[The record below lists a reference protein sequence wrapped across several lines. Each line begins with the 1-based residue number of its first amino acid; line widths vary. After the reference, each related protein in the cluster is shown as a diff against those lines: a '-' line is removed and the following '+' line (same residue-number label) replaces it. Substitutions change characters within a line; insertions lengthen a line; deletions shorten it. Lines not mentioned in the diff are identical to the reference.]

1 MFFSFDVPTSPSAD
15 VGSQDPDFILEF
27 LSFKVYIMRYI
38 ADLHIHSKYSRAC
51 SPRLELENIE
61 KWCQIKGVDIVATA
75 DFTHPKWFVELKE
88 KLEPAEN
95 GLYQLKIKSLRFQIK
110 NRKSKIENLVQRPV
124 YFFLSTEV
132 SCIYSKGGKV
142 RRLHIIIFA
151 PTFEVVS
158 KINKKLGKIGN
169 LAADGR
175 PILGLDAK
183 ELLKIVLDVDSR
195 CMVIPAH
202 AWTPWFAV
210 FGSKSGFDS
219 LEECFE
225 ELTPYIY
232 AVETGLSSDPP
243 MNWRLSKLDD
253 VVLVSHSDA
262 HSPENIGREADVFE
276 GEEISY
282 DAIVNAIKKRKLE
295 TADSERSELTQNIT
309 RKNAELKF
317 AYTIE
322 FYPEE
327 GMYHFDG
334 HRDCKVRLS
343 PEETKKYKGIC
354 PKCGRLVTIGVMNR
368 VEELADR
375 QAGDK
380 PKKFIPYKSLVGLDD
395 VIAEATGVFGRK
407 TKTVMNEYY
416 SLINRGKSEFNV
428 LLDLDYNDLLKI
440 TSPEVVEGI
449 RRNREG
455 KVFIEPGYDGVYGT
469 VRLFNDKEKKQIKQT
484 TLF

>member
-1 MFFSFDVPTSPSAD
+1 
-15 VGSQDPDFILEF
+15 
-27 LSFKVYIMRYI
+27 MRYV

-51 SPRLELENIE
+51 SPRLVPETIVE
-61 KWCQIKGVDIVATA
+61 WCRKKGVDIVACA
-75 DFTHPKWFVELKE
+75 DFTHPKWFLELKN
-88 KLEPAEN
+88 KLRLAKN
-95 GLYQLKIKSLRFQIK
+95 GLY
-110 NRKSKIENLVQRPV
+110 ELVDDKEQGTRPV
-124 YFFLSTEV
+124 YFFISTEV

-142 RRLHIIIFA
+142 RRLHLIIFA
-151 PTFEVVS
+151 PSLEVAG
-158 KINKKLGKIGN
+158 KINEKLGTLGK
-169 LAADGR
+169 LASDGR

-183 ELLKIVLDVDSR
+183 ELLKIVLDVDPR

-225 ELTPYIY
+225 ELAPEIF

-243 MNWRLSKLDD
+243 MNWRLSKLDS

-276 GEEISY
+276 IEETAPNFYEEICR
-282 DAIVNAIKKRKLE
+282 IIKEKDQK
-295 TADSERSELTQNIT
+295 
-309 RKNAELKF
+309 KF
-317 AYTIE
+317 LRTIE

-343 PEETKKYKGIC
+343 PEETKKHKGIC
-354 PKCGRLVTIGVMNR
+354 PKCGRPVTVGVMNR

-375 QAGDK
+375 AAGEK
-380 PKKFIPYKSLVGLDD
+380 PKNFISYKSLVGLDD
-395 VIAEATGVFGRK
+395 VIAEATGIFGRK
-407 TKTVMNEYY
+407 TKTVTNEYY
-416 SLINRGKSEFNV
+416 SLIEHGKSEFNV
-428 LLDLDYNDLLKI
+428 LLNLDYNDLLKI
-440 TSPEVVEGI
+440 TLPEVVEGI

-469 VRLFNDKEKKQIKQT
+469 VRLFNDKEKKQIKQES
-484 TLF
+484 LF

>member
-1 MFFSFDVPTSPSAD
+1 
-15 VGSQDPDFILEF
+15 
-27 LSFKVYIMRYI
+27 MRYI

-51 SPRLELENIE
+51 SSRLELEIIE
-61 KWCQIKGVDIVATA
+61 EWCQKKGVDIISCA
-75 DFTHPKWFVELKE
+75 DFTHPKWFSELKS
-88 KLEPAEN
+88 KMRLAKN
-95 GLYQLKIKSLRFQIK
+95 GLYELVRNK
-110 NRKSKIENLVQRPV
+110 NRSDRSV
-124 YFFLSTEV
+124 YFFLSTEI

-142 RRLHIIIFA
+142 RRLHILIFA
-151 PTFEVVS
+151 PTLEVVA
-158 KINKKLGKIGN
+158 KINKKLEEIGN
-169 LAADGR
+169 LASDGR

-183 ELLKIVLDVDSR
+183 ELLKMVLDIDSR

-202 AWTPWFAV
+202 VWTPHFAV

-232 AVETGLSSDPP
+232 AIETGLSSDPA

-276 GEEISY
+276 INDESENFYDEICR
-282 DAIVNAIKKRKLE
+282 IIKEKDK
-295 TADSERSELTQNIT
+295 
-309 RKNAELKF
+309 KKF
-317 AYTIE
+317 LHTIE

-334 HRDCKVRLS
+334 HRDCRVRFS
-343 PEETKKYKGIC
+343 PEETRRHKGIC
-354 PKCGRLVTIGVMNR
+354 PKCGRSVTVGVMNR

-375 QAGDK
+375 SMGEK
-380 PKKFIPYKSLVGLDD
+380 SKNFIPFKSLVGLDD
-395 VIAEATGVFGRK
+395 VIAEAIGVFGRK
-407 TKTVMNEYY
+407 TKKVMNEYY
-416 SLINRGKSEFNV
+416 HLIGRGKNEFNV
-428 LLDLDYNDLLKI
+428 LLDLDYNELLKI
-440 TSPEVVEGI
+440 TSPEIVEGV

-469 VRLFNDKEKKQIKQT
+469 VRLFSDDEKKKIKQT
-484 TLF
+484 SLF